1 MPWSQGD
8 GRWEASFLPAAL
20 LTFSSCPGL
29 PLLPAEE
36 CWANRWCEL
45 TKMSCSGVY
54 ATWKWRT
61 KVTVSSPWSIVVLFY
76 ISLMPRQSGKK
87 QREPAVGIIRKL
99 SDYLMNRLFRNTP
112 KILKSQKKIKQFGSS
127 LSSLSSHLG
136 HTTQDALLQ
145 GVTKTRGENR
155 QQHKYTCPGARLC
168 CCFSLQLCRDVTAI
182 CSNWSSRAASILMG
196 ECKEGT
202 LTKILMQGGCSLNPS
217 GNLCL
222 ALHKTV
228 H

>member
-112 KILKSQKKIKQFGSS
+112 KILKSQKKKNKKTIWVFSFLS
-127 LSSLSSHLG
+127 LFPFRSHNAGCPL
-136 HTTQDALLQ
+136 A
-145 GVTKTRGENR
+145 RGYKDKRRE
-155 QQHKYTCPGARLC
+155 
-168 CCFSLQLCRDVTAI
+168 
-182 CSNWSSRAASILMG
+182 
-196 ECKEGT
+196 
-202 LTKILMQGGCSLNPS
+202 
-217 GNLCL
+217 
-222 ALHKTV
+222 
-228 H
+228 